1 MSQESQE
8 NQEKKS
14 GSEYA
19 IKQVGERYYPVIV
32 DHDAGGHYEINNPL
46 TGGVLS
52 YKDPEAAETYIQR
65 AREQGEPEGN
75 EEG

>member
-1 MSQESQE
+1 MKSN
-8 NQEKKS
+8 NQ
-14 GSEYA
+14 EYA

-46 TGGVLS
+46 TGGILS

-65 AREQGEPEGN
+65 AREQSGQGGEN
-75 EEG
+75 EQS

>member
-1 MSQESQE
+1 MLGE
-8 NQEKKS
+8 NQ
-14 GSEYA
+14 EYA

-46 TGGVLS
+46 TGDVLS

-65 AREQGEPEGN
+65 SKEQSEQSGRDSES
-75 EEG
+75 